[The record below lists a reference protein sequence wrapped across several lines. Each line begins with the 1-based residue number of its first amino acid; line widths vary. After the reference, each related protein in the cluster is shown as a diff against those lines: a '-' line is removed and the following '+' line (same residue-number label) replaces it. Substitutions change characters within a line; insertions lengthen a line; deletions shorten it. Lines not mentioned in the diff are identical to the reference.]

1 MGRFYFFYKWYLNEA
16 GEKLSNKISPA
27 EYSFTLHAS
36 NYYLVNIDI
45 SFEREFTNTLKKK
58 QNKNLF
64 NFACMLSCFSRV
76 RLFAILWTV
85 AHQAPL
91 SMGFS
96 REEYWSELPLP
107 YPGDLPDPGIEH
119 MSPEA
124 PTLQADSFSSVQLL
138 SRV

>member
-96 REEYWSELPLP
+96 RKEYWSELPLP

-124 PTLQADSFSSVQLL
+124 PALQADSFSSVQLL